1 MTNREIIIKEVK
13 ENNLERINNGI
24 KEFGITAQELFEK
37 TSINRSLISHCL
49 SVLNKE
55 GKIIKINTRPVY
67 FIDLEIFP
75 AKKLFPDPAEPTIRM
90 DKPFGGYFTAILH
103 CSI

>member
-67 FIDLEIFP
+67 FIDLEIFENSFDVELRGELIY
-75 AKKLFPDPAEPTIRM
+75 KNFEELMEIKEKQF
-90 DKPFGGYFTAILH
+90 F
-103 CSI
+103 